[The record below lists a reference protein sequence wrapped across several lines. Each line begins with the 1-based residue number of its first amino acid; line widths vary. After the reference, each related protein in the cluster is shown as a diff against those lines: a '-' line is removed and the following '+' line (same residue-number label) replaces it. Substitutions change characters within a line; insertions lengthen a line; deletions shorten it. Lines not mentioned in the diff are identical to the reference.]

1 MKRNTKKFLFLA
13 AALAVL
19 GLGLC
24 TAALALS
31 GFDITRLSV
40 PSAHDRA
47 ELVRSYDP
55 AEIDRIVMRMTWDS
69 VTLLPSPD
77 GQIHLRCFV
86 GGGFTY
92 STTEG
97 DMELRIEQK
106 NTAIQRLP
114 DWLRVNFDWDID
126 RNLSLSVPQ
135 GFDGDL
141 LLEMDAG
148 SIEIADGLEL
158 AGALDAKLDLGSFS
172 AKSLAARSVTVRCG
186 AGSVAGLDWRI
197 DQYAVLTADLGDVML
212 SHLSAQDTTLITD
225 AGNVEFRE
233 LAANHIEISS
243 DLGSINGSIL
253 GVESDYSIEAHTG
266 LGTCNLTDR
275 QGETGNTL
283 RLSCGAGSISVQ
295 FLPPPSAAQ
304 ALIFPGRNLALTSKT
319 VAFFRPSLYNWN
331 REPTVF

>member
-1 MKRNTKKFLFLA
+1 MKQSVKKLLRLA

-19 GLGLC
+19 GLASC
-24 TAALALS
+24 AAALALS

-40 PSAHDRA
+40 PSTSDRT

-55 AEIDRIVMRMTWDS
+55 AGVERVVMDMTWDS
-69 VTLLPSPD
+69 VTLQPSPD

-86 GGGFTY
+86 GGGFDY
-92 STTEG
+92 NAAVDG
-97 DMELRIEQK
+97 AELRIIQK
-106 NTAIQRLP
+106 NTATKRLP
-114 DWLRVNFDWDID
+114 DWFRINFDWDID
-126 RNLSLSVPQ
+126 RNLSLSIPK

-141 LLEMDAG
+141 LLELDAG
-148 SIEIADGLEL
+148 SIVIADGLEL

-304 ALIFPGRNLALTSKT
+304 ALIFSGRNLALASKT